1 MQALVDRLSGSLV
14 GVDETLEREFEAM
27 LAESSMLVFRVA
39 YGVLRNREDAEDVTQ
54 ETFARAF
61 ARFRQLRDR
70 DRFRPWLVRMTW
82 RLAINRQRADRRRA
96 LREQGHAAAPPVE
109 TTPDVLASRE
119 RAEQLWRAIDALPER
134 LRLVIVLGA
143 IRGYDIAEVASLLGL
158 REGTVK
164 SRLFTAR
171 RQLREL
177 LQWI

>member
-54 ETFARAF
+54 EAFARAF

-82 RLAINRQRADRRRA
+82 RLAINRQRADRRR
-96 LREQGHAAAPPVE
+96 GWIKSTSV
-109 TTPDVLASRE
+109 
-119 RAEQLWRAIDALPER
+119 RAWSTS
-134 LRLVIVLGA
+134 GA
-143 IRGYDIAEVASLLGL
+143 IGV
-158 REGTVK
+158 
-164 SRLFTAR
+164 
-171 RQLREL
+171 
-177 LQWI
+177 